1 MEGRCRSVK
10 NYEIIVI
17 GGGPAGLSAAIE
29 GARSGARVLV
39 IDENSRPGGQ
49 LFKQIHK
56 FFGSRE
62 HQAGVRGI
70 DIGTKLLAETEALGI
85 EVWLNSE
92 VVGINKE
99 KILWIIRDE
108 KESVEVKGDT
118 IIMAT
123 GALEN
128 SLNFEGWT
136 LPGVMG
142 AGAAQTMINIHRV
155 APGERVLMIGSG
167 NVGVIV
173 SYQLLQA
180 GTEVAAII
188 EAAPRLGGY
197 GVHTAKVRR
206 AGIPFYTSHTIKR
219 VLGTNKVEGAEIVA
233 LDDKW
238 QQIPGSEFILDVDTI
253 CVATGLTPLSDLA
266 WALGCEFQFIPQLGG
281 FFPDH
286 NEYMETNIPG
296 IYIAGDLAGVEEAS
310 TAMEEGRLAGICAAA
325 SLGHLTDSER
335 DENCNKVWERLNSL
349 RSGAFGAVRKKSKE
363 LILQSKGGIYNDRL
377 A

>member
-1 MEGRCRSVK
+1 MK
-10 NYEIIVI
+10 KAEIIVI
-17 GGGPAGLSAAIE
+17 GGGPAGLCAAIE
-29 GARSGARVLV
+29 AARQGARVLV

-70 DIGTKLLAETEALGI
+70 DIGNRLLEETGELDI

-92 VVGINKE
+92 VVGVGKE
-99 KILWIIRDE
+99 KNVWVIRDGTD
-108 KESVEVKGDT
+108 SLEVKGDR
-118 IIMAT
+118 IILAT
-123 GALEN
+123 GAMEN
-128 SLNFEGWT
+128 SLIFPGWT

-155 APGERVLMIGSG
+155 TPGERILMIGSG

-180 GTEVAAII
+180 GVEVAAII

-219 VLGTNKVEGAEIVA
+219 AWGRNKVEGAEIIA

-238 QQIPGSEFILDVDTI
+238 QQIPGSEFTLDVDTI
-253 CVATGLTPLSDLA
+253 CVATGLTPLAELA
-266 WALGCEFQFIPQLGG
+266 WSLGCEFQFIPQLGG

-286 NEYMETNIPG
+286 NEHMETNIPG
-296 IYIAGDLAGVEEAS
+296 IYTAGDLTGVEEAS

-325 SLGHLTDSER
+325 SLGYLTVDER
-335 DENCNKVWERLNSL
+335 NIKCAQVWERLNSL
-349 RSGAFGAVRKKSKE
+349 RSGPFGTVRRKLKE
-363 LILQSKGGIYNDRL
+363 QILQSKGGIFNDRL

>member
-1 MEGRCRSVK
+1 MKKV
-10 NYEIIVI
+10 EIIVI

-29 GARSGARVLV
+29 GARLGARVLV

-70 DIGTKLLAETEALGI
+70 DIGSKLLAETEKLGI
-85 EVWLNSE
+85 EVWLDSE
-92 VVGINKE
+92 VVGIDKE
-99 KILWIIRDE
+99 KKVWVVYQGKDSLEVQGDRIIL
-108 KESVEVKGDT
+108 
-118 IIMAT
+118 AT

-128 SLNFEGWT
+128 SLNFPGWT

-155 APGERVLMIGSG
+155 LPGQKVLMIGSG

-180 GTEVAAII
+180 GAQVAAII

-206 AGIPFYTSHTIKR
+206 AGVPFYTSHTVKG
-219 VLGTNKVEGAEIVA
+219 VWGKKKVEGAEIVA
-233 LDDKW
+233 LDSQW
-238 QQIPGSEFILDVDTI
+238 QPISGSEKVLDVDTV
-253 CVATGLTPLSDLA
+253 CVATGLTPLAELA
-266 WALGCEFQFIPQLGG
+266 WILGCRFHYIPQMGG
-281 FFPDH
+281 YLPDH
-286 NEYMETNIPG
+286 DSRMETSIQG
-296 IYIAGDLAGVEEAS
+296 IYVAGDIAGVEEAS
-310 TAMEEGRLAGICAAA
+310 TAMEEGRLAGISAVA
-325 SLGHLTDSER
+325 SLGYLGD
-335 DENCNKVWERLNSL
+335 NKEEALCGAVWERLNSL
-349 RSGAFGAVRKKSKE
+349 RSGPFGQGRRKAKE
-363 LILQSKGGIYNDRL
+363 MILNNKGGITCDSRK
-377 A
+377 